1 MGPPEN
7 HQSTMGR
14 REYRYERKFLI
25 DELDAPRA
33 LALVKRHPALFSEIY
48 PPRYINNIYFDHP
61 LLDNYADNIDGS
73 ALRNKVRLRWYADLF
88 GKVHHPTLEFK
99 IKNGLMGTKI
109 SYPFPAF
116 VFEKGFSEG
125 AIQDL
130 IRSSSLPEEA
140 LISLKSVEPVL
151 LNRYLRWYLATPDQA
166 FRITVDAKLTFYH
179 LNKNNN
185 QFIFHQVDRRSI
197 VIELKYQREH
207 DPQADRISA
216 GFPFRMTRSSK
227 YVQGIERVYL

>member
-1 MGPPEN
+1 MD
-7 HQSTMGR
+7 Q
-14 REYRYERKFLI
+14 
-25 DELDAPRA
+25 LDAPQA

-73 ALRNKVRLRWYADLF
+73 PLRNKIRLRWYSDLF
-88 GKVHHPTLEFK
+88 GKVNQPTLELK
-99 IKNGLMGTKI
+99 IKDGLMGTKI
-109 SYPFPAF
+109 SYPFPEF
-116 VFEKGFSEG
+116 VFEKGFSEQSL
-125 AIQDL
+125 QDL
-130 IRSSSLPEEA
+130 IRSSTLPAEV
-140 LISLKSVEPVL
+140 LIPLRSVEPVL
-151 LNRYLRWYLATPDQA
+151 VNRYLRWYLATPDRA

-179 LNKNNN
+179 LNKTNN
-185 QFIFHQVDRRSI
+185 QFLFRQVDRRSI
-197 VIELKYQREH
+197 VVELKYQREH